1 MKGRHVGFAL
11 CLGALVVQ
19 ASIVTA
25 PAADFTCQ
33 VYGDSFVLDDADFA
47 AMARGSSITREKF
60 AALPPNSEI
69 RVAVCDSRKIWR
81 LVKAGKADSCA
92 VDRYPNYAAKY
103 FGPSELQ
110 PAIAAIAKTIAKGCP
125 KQ

>member
-1 MKGRHVGFAL
+1 MKRWNIGFL
-11 CLGALVVQ
+11 VCLGALAVQ
-19 ASIVTA
+19 VSTITA

-33 VYGDSFVLDDADFA
+33 VYGGSFVLDDSDFA
-47 AMARGSSITREKF
+47 AMASASSITREKF

-69 RVAVCDSRKIWR
+69 RVAVCDSRKLWR
-81 LVKAGKADSCA
+81 LIQVGKADACA

-103 FGPSELQ
+103 FGPSERQ
-110 PAIAAIAKTIAKGCP
+110 PAMAAIAKTIANVCP

>member
-1 MKGRHVGFAL
+1 MNGTVLLSVA
-11 CLGALVVQ
+11 AAVLVSTV
-19 ASIVTA
+19 IVRGQ
-25 PAADFTCQ
+25 DNKFTCQ

-47 AMARGSSITREKF
+47 AMASASSITREKF

-69 RVAVCDSRKIWR
+69 RVAVCDSRKLWR

-103 FGPSELQ
+103 FGPSERQ
-110 PAIAAIAKTIAKGCP
+110 PALEAIAKTITRACP
-125 KQ
+125 Q